1 MLDDPLQVHI
11 PFTGVVELLPWREQE
26 FERYPSPVGEP
37 CRVVKDHTG
46 RNEFRARILVDT
58 IVRKTVSVERFIEVD
73 DATVDK
79 SEHYIGEDRLTQG
92 GR

>member
-1 MLDDPLQVHI
+1 
-11 PFTGVVELLPWREQE
+11 
-26 FERYPSPVGEP
+26 
-37 CRVVKDHTG
+37 VVKDHTG